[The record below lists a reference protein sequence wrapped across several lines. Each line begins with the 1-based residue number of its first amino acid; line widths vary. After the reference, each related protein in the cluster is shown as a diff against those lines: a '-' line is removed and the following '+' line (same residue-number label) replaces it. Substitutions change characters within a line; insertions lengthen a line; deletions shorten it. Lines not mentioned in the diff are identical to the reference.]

1 MRANWKPRNS
11 LFTDVVVRCNW
22 SEPRD
27 DLSVFPEALF
37 TRYTEPTTAATSLR
51 KGFTAD
57 VAESRA
63 TRSNSGYL
71 TSTEGWRCWY
81 GKVFVVYSRGNG
93 STALGFVFTVLFT
106 TFRPLFKTGDTSVF
120 QNTVADE
127 NISTFVIENFYVFI
141 TRASVL
147 YKIFQ
152 NVSEKTSA
160 DVGKHV
166 LPLWI
171 ELSLRTFYQF
181 GTWKIFG
188 KHDTWS
194 HKYCKRRQNGQTRCI
209 ICLWERNRRELVIYR
224 ETTKFAFTVSGEADE
239 DLRGKNGRRTNK
251 ERSRL
256 GNEN

>member
-93 STALGFVFTVLFT
+93 STALGVCFHNTVYDFSA
-106 TFRPLFKTGDTSVF
+106 PF
-120 QNTVADE
+120 QNRRRFCFPKYSGYE

-141 TRASVL
+141 TRAFVL